1 MSDQPEKIRQ
11 NQVGFCKFAARDDT
25 VVIEPKRTSTIVM
38 AKCSILSRQQSN
50 ALRVSRREYELTDDG
65 TARDAS
71 RLHALVRPP
80 RYPYP
85 CRLLN
90 RPSGHAAGGPFLPV
104 AKTAGSLD
112 APSRI
117 CERVSHLYS
126 SSCSSYHL
134 FVSFSVITQVA

>member
-1 MSDQPEKIRQ
+1 MPPSGYAK
-11 NQVGFCKFAARDDT
+11 GFPISTLRAAQAT
-25 VVIEPKRTSTIVM
+25 TFL
-38 AKCSILSRQQSN
+38 CLFLLSLRWPN

-90 RPSGHAAGGPFLPV
+90 RPSGHAEGGPSLPV
-104 AKTAGSLD
+104 AKAAGSLD
-112 APSRI
+112 APSRM